1 MEATR
6 SRQHK
11 GHALYH
17 IIFQAVYCVFKFH
30 LRPVLTQDQ
39 KFIASNAKDGIFK
52 ENAPSDSG
60 SIGSASDRR
69 LMPLGVIDL
78 F

>member
-1 MEATR
+1 MEAHGAD
-6 SRQHK
+6 SHK

-39 KFIASNAKDGIFK
+39 KFIASNAKDGIFRK
-52 ENAPSDSG
+52 MLHQTAA
-60 SIGSASDRR
+60 ASDQR
-69 LMPLGVIDL
+69 LIAG
-78 F
+78 